1 MLEGHLHEQ
10 KQQDSNKALFELQQL
25 GQEAEQVSASAS
37 QLSLDDG
44 EEQEESQINQ

>member
-10 KQQDSNKALFELQQL
+10 KQQDSNKALFELQQ
-25 GQEAEQVSASAS
+25 GQQAKQVSASAS